1 LAGQACYVANLHQ
14 AAAGR
19 LRQASMICLQINW
32 IILSE
37 SLNKHTEPDNLL
49 Y

>member
-1 LAGQACYVANLHQ
+1 
-14 AAAGR
+14 
-19 LRQASMICLQINW
+19 MICLQINW